1 MMYRVMQKL
10 KYLYVGVDVD
20 EAHRMFRAAAGP
32 RATFE
37 CDISMGNS
45 DPLVMALDSATGD
58 LLCCLYG
65 ITEEQWKQLEK
76 SH

>member
-1 MMYRVMQKL
+1 MMYRVMKDL
-10 KYLYVGVDVD
+10 KYLYVGLDVD
-20 EAHRMFRAAAGP
+20 EARRMFVTAAGP

-45 DPLVMALDSATGD
+45 DPLVMALDSATGK
-58 LLCCLYG
+58 LLCCFYG
-65 ITEEQWKQLEK
+65 VTEEQWKQLEK